1 MTVSGTAG
9 PAFLASTN
17 ADVAVSAGRSPKR
30 SLQLRFNYS
39 RLDCYWWG
47 PLAFFSFA
55 MQAKRQNS
63 KPCSGP
69 L

>member
-17 ADVAVSAGRSPKR
+17 ADVAVSAGRSLAR
-30 SLQLRFNYS
+30 SLRLHLNYS
-39 RLDCYWWG
+39 RLDYYWRG
-47 PLAFFSFA
+47 PLAFFGFA